1 MTKLLSQT
9 KDDTGSH
16 SKKIY
21 LLKLNEK
28 QPKDFWDYI
37 GKLGVAHGRSTKIP
51 FEVVNPDGHMSREP
65 EVVMERWRNNFQDLL
80 NPASSSIS
88 TAAAAQTPQFQ
99 PSRIGTDVNN
109 INVPICKDEIIAAMR
124 RTKNGKAT
132 GGDKIAIETPR
143 NGNCVDALHA
153 LFNNCF
159 LYGQVPDSWQC
170 GIIGKGPRVLGN
182 YRGITITSVVYKLYC
197 SVLLHRLERWV
208 DVNDLLVD
216 EQNGFRRGRSCV
228 DHISSLTSI
237 IETRKLM
244 KKWTYAAFI
253 DYSKAY
259 NRINRNMLFSKLSA
273 LGLKGNFYES
283 MKDIYSNVRCSV
295 KVNGVLSNSFNVSS
309 GLKQGC
315 LLSPMLFNLYLN
327 VLAVKLKS
335 LGCGI
340 DIDGEVV
347 PIILYADDI
356 VLLAENEQD
365 LQQLLNVLNE
375 WCKEW
380 DMVTNLEKSNV
391 VHFRNSSVPRTNC
404 EFHIGNLDNN
414 KVQVVDRYRYLG
426 IVLNEFLDFS
436 VTAEWSLMRH
446 TVL

>member
-1 MTKLLSQT
+1 
-9 KDDTGSH
+9 
-16 SKKIY
+16 
-21 LLKLNEK
+21 
-28 QPKDFWDYI
+28 
-37 GKLGVAHGRSTKIP
+37 
-51 FEVVNPDGHMSREP
+51 
-65 EVVMERWRNNFQDLL
+65 
-80 NPASSSIS
+80 
-88 TAAAAQTPQFQ
+88 
-99 PSRIGTDVNN
+99 
-109 INVPICKDEIIAAMR
+109 MR

-132 GGDKIAIETPR
+132 GGDKIAIDG
-143 NGNCVDALHA
+143 NCGNCVDALHA
-153 LFNNCF
+153 LFNTCF
-159 LYGQVPDSWQC
+159 SYGQVPDSWQC
-170 GIIGKGPRVLGN
+170 GIINPIPKGQGKDPRVPGI

-216 EQNGFRRGRSCV
+216 GQNGFRRGRSCV

-244 KKWTYAAFI
+244 EKCRPTYAAFI
-253 DYSKAY
+253 DFSKAY
-259 NRINRNMLFSKLSA
+259 DRINRIMLFRKLSA

-283 MKDIYSNVRCSV
+283 MKAIFSNVRCSV
-295 KVNGVLSNSFNVSS
+295 KVNSVLSDSFNVSS

-315 LLSPMLFNLYLN
+315 LLSPMLFNLCLN
-327 VLAVKLKS
+327 DLAVKLKS

-356 VLLAENEQD
+356 VILAENEQYF
-365 LQQLLNVLNE
+365 QQLLNVLNE

-414 KVQVVDRYRYLG
+414 RVDRYRYLG

-436 VTAEWSLMRH
+436 VTARVVADAAHRALGLLISKDKIQGGMPYKVFTKLYNALVQPIINYGVAIWGYKEFSSINAVHISPCRYF
-446 TVL
+446 

>member
-1 MTKLLSQT
+1 M
-9 KDDTGSH
+9 
-16 SKKIY
+16 
-21 LLKLNEK
+21 
-28 QPKDFWDYI
+28 
-37 GKLGVAHGRSTKIP
+37 
-51 FEVVNPDGHMSREP
+51 
-65 EVVMERWRNNFQDLL
+65 
-80 NPASSSIS
+80 
-88 TAAAAQTPQFQ
+88 
-99 PSRIGTDVNN
+99 NN
-109 INVPICKDEIIAAMR
+109 INVPISKDEIIAAMR

-132 GGDKIAIETPR
+132 GGDKIAIETLR

-159 LYGQVPDSWQC
+159 SYGQVPDSWQC
-170 GIIGKGPRVLGN
+170 GIINPIPKGQGKDPRVPGN

-237 IETRKLM
+237 IETRKLR

-259 NRINRNMLFSKLSA
+259 DRINRNMLFIKLSA

-295 KVNGVLSNSFNVSS
+295 KVNGVLSDSFNVSS

-315 LLSPMLFNLYLN
+315 SLSPMLFNLYLN

-391 VHFRNSSVPRTNC
+391 AHFRNSSVPRTNC

-436 VTAEWSLMRH
+436 VTARVVADAAHRALGLLISKDKIQGSMPYKVFTKLYNAL
-446 TVL
+446 VQSIID